1 MDYATVIEAP
11 RYAFL
16 REEEHLGKNIIL
28 LALSGSRS
36 YGTNVPG
43 SDIDIR
49 GITVEKPEEV
59 LGFHDFLAF
68 TDPETDTTIWGLR
81 HAMRLLSKCTP
92 GCIDLL
98 GSRPDHII
106 SVSKQ
111 GQMLIDN
118 RKIFLSKIAYEAFMG
133 ACKKSLKQA
142 EKRALENGA
151 EERKRVDKA
160 LMHQIRLRMTLLD
173 ILEKE
178 EIITWRGAERDYLME
193 IRSGRFTSMKG
204 QILPEFYV
212 LLNNWDKRLAYAK
225 SATSL
230 PSCSDYEAI
239 EEMLIQIYRETLLK

>member
-1 MDYATVIEAP
+1 MDCATIFEAP

-16 REEEHLGKNIIL
+16 RDEEHLGKNIIL

-36 YGTNVPG
+36 CGTNVPG

-49 GITVEKPEEV
+49 GITVEKPNEV

-68 TDPETDTTIWGLR
+68 SDPETDTTIWGLR

-118 RKIFLSKIAYEAFMG
+118 RKIFLSQIAYEAFMG
-133 ACKKSLKQA
+133 VCKKSLKQA
-142 EKRALENGA
+142 EKRAMENGV
-151 EERKRVDKA
+151 EEKKRIDKT

-178 EIITWRGAERDYLME
+178 EIVTWRGAERDYLME
-193 IRSGRFTSMKG
+193 IRNGKFTNAKG
-204 QILPEFYV
+204 QILPEFYAF
-212 LLNNWDKRLAYAK
+212 LDDWDKRLEYAN

-230 PSCSDYEAI
+230 PPCSDYEAI
-239 EEMLIQIYRETLLK
+239 EELLIQIYRETLLK